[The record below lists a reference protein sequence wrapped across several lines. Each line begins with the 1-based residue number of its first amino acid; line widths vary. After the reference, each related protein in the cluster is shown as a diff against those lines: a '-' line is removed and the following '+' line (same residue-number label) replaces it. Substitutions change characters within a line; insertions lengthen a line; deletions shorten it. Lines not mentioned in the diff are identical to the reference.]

1 MSLESRVIFDTPEEV
16 RVAIGDLMESDA
28 RLFTF
33 QFIAAE
39 AKRIVAKITLK
50 EVELFLHDNLANQI
64 AEANV
69 YAALYFFLEAFREER
84 GIPKTEKRVILEHAY
99 AAQRS

>member
-1 MSLESRVIFDTPEEV
+1 
-16 RVAIGDLMESDA
+16 MESDQ

-39 AKRIVAKITLK
+39 AKRVIPKITLK
-50 EVELFLHDNLANQI
+50 EVELFLHDNLPNHI

-69 YAALYFFLEAFREER
+69 YVALYFFLEAFREEKGQR
-84 GIPKTEKRVILEHAY
+84 KTDKRVILEHAY